1 MNVLEVKFF
10 KTHVVQTPSLAPI
23 PDMVMKTQDV
33 LLFYLWIGA
42 RTDAT
47 SAYSTYLD
55 ETTHWKL
62 KDSSVLY
69 QKLRLVMT

>member
-1 MNVLEVKFF
+1 MA
-10 KTHVVQTPSLAPI
+10 HI
-23 PDMVMKTQDV
+23 PYMVMKTQDV

-42 RTDAT
+42 RSDAA

-55 ETTHWKL
+55 KTTHWKL

-69 QKLRLVMT
+69 QKPRLVMT